1 MKEKLSAIKNA
12 LLKKK
17 KSRYGWLLSLVA
29 LVEVAMILLVST
41 YAWVETISSIRIS
54 NSDKIGKID
63 TYTYTDVLVGS
74 GSEYNQQIDLSQYFR
89 ASGNVHMASA
99 SSADGQNFFF
109 PQVAKTGG
117 SAFDS
122 RYRRGGINDK
132 NTNYIS
138 FSFRVKSIGKNT
150 DFYFQTV
157 PEFKIG
163 DTVLNQ
169 NQVRIALTVA
179 NENGT
184 SPSTKIYS
192 NKQRDSENVVANT
205 NGTKSQ
211 SININSFS
219 DFVFKGES
227 ETTNQPLF
235 SVDYNKTK
243 LVTLTAWLQD
253 PEPSEDYSGK
263 SLTTNNFSIVT
274 GVTKKTIKF
283 IDRTSAYNS
292 PTAKKDT
299 WQWVSND
306 SIDMWVK
313 TANDSYHRMEP
324 VTNGTS
330 SKVTEWTVQIA
341 PDDLGD
347 YNNYMYFYRSL
358 KSISG
363 NPDSDAKYENYWMG
377 KLSDASFQGAYTFTA
392 YGNIVPE
399 HSKLGYGTW
408 KDVCLINLRSEN
420 SSVLTNPS
428 DAPSSATQV
437 TLKTKNN
444 TSVVPMNYNEGYWK
458 AYIPNDENS
467 KELTFEFLGKSIN
480 APNRYEQN
488 ESKFHITSD
497 TTGFWEPAATV
508 QVKVASGYESMGTVS
523 VSGGVVNATEVRV
536 TAGTEVDLIAT
547 PAEGYAFEGW
557 YKDSQIYSPNST
569 AQYIADKKSETV
581 EFVAK
586 FQYNV
591 RVNAKTYDEIDYSTG
606 KITGNGTVNTLGGKV
621 QINERTPIDKD
632 NLSVLSGGS
641 VTLNAVQTADQAKDY
656 EFMGWYH
663 KDGSKISNDESQRQ
677 TTLTITNLNKPID
690 YYAHFNVKTFS
701 VEAYGQEGKGN
712 AEFYIN
718 SNNKASGAYIKIN
731 AKNTETVTYNA
742 VAADSDGY
750 EFVGWYKDK
759 ALSNFHTDQPE
770 FTVNKND
777 ALKKYYA
784 KFELKKYVVNAT
796 AVTDGTVG
804 DTGGTVQIKYGD
816 TTTSAGPKA
825 QVENVV
831 HATNVTLKAIT
842 KDGYE
847 FKGWYDDPTG
857 GNLIDETNGTSEELT
872 ISPLNAINA
881 YARFNL
887 SKKTTTIYFAKR
899 KDFSSY
905 NAYIYNS
912 GNDTKYNGE
921 WPGKKEAT
929 YDAATGYYK
938 IEFSVPANEA
948 NGFCVIISDNG
959 KNQHPANGL
968 NGRYGGEFG
977 KTYFFDSSP
986 DTGKL
991 PEYNNLV
998 SVKLGAV
1005 RFNSNNQKVS
1015 EDFTGGSIKV
1025 GSSIYTT
1032 SQVLPYNK
1040 GDKFTATATANSGY
1054 EFKGWYT
1061 DAGCNTSVGT
1071 TLSNVTLDSNKTY
1084 YAKFTQK
1091 AVTNITITFVDNT
1104 VDPDNSSNTK
1114 WVDKDGATLFAYDN
1128 DTNTSYKMSCSNDI
1142 WTTVAPI
1149 PSTVTNITFYRC
1161 TGNGF
1166 NTGNTHEGES
1176 IKYWNKWVAGDRG
1189 NSTTYTATKSGEGSW
1204 TQT

>member
-54 NSDKIGKID
+54 NSNKIGTID

-109 PQVAKTGG
+109 PQVAKTGD
-117 SAFDS
+117 STFDS

-138 FSFRVKSIGKNT
+138 FSFKVKSIGKNT
-150 DFYFQTV
+150 DFYFETV

-184 SPSTKIYS
+184 SPSTNIYS
-192 NKQRDSENVVANT
+192 YNQLVSENVVANT

-227 ETTNQPLF
+227 ETTNQALF
-235 SVDYNKTK
+235 SVDSDQTK

-253 PEPSEDYSGK
+253 PEPNADYSGK

-313 TANDSYHRMEP
+313 TANGSYYRMEP

-330 SKVTEWTVQIA
+330 LKVTEWTVQIA

-347 YNNYMYFYRSL
+347 YNRYMYFYRSL
-358 KSISG
+358 NSISG

-392 YGNIVPE
+392 YGNIVPN

-497 TTGFWEPAATV
+497 KTGFWEPAATV
-508 QVKVASGYESMGTVS
+508 QVKVANGYESMGTVS
-523 VSGGVVNATEVRV
+523 VSGGVVNAKEVRV

-557 YKDSQIYSPNST
+557 YKDSQIYSHNST

-606 KITGNGTVNTLGGKV
+606 EITGNGTVNTLGGKV
-621 QINERTPIDKD
+621 QINERTPNDKD

-641 VTLNAVQTADQAKDY
+641 VTLMAVQTADQEKDY

-663 KDGSKISNDESQRQ
+663 KDGSKISNDEIQHQ
-677 TTLTITNLNKPID
+677 TTLTITNLNEPID
-690 YYAHFNVKTFS
+690 YYAHFHVKTFA

-731 AKNTETVTYNA
+731 AKNTETVTYKA

-750 EFVGWYKDK
+750 KFVGWYKDE

-770 FTVNKND
+770 FTVNKNN

-796 AVTDGTVG
+796 AVTDGTVD

-831 HATNVTLKAIT
+831 HATNVTLKANT

-857 GNLIDETNGTSEELT
+857 GNLIDDSKGTSEELT
-872 ISPLNAINA
+872 ISPLKPINA

-887 SKKTTTIYFAKR
+887 SKKTTTIYFAERDGFK
-899 KDFSSY
+899 SSY

-912 GNDTKYNGE
+912 GNDTKYTGN
-921 WPGKKEAT
+921 WPGKAAT
-929 YDAATGYYK
+929 YDDATGYYK
-938 IEFSVPANEA
+938 IEFSVPASEP
-948 NGFCVIISDNG
+948 NGFCVIISDSG
-959 KNQHPANGL
+959 SNQHPVKDQE
-968 NGRYGGEFG
+968 GRYGDFG
-977 KTYFFDSSP
+977 NTYFFDSSS
-986 DTGKL
+986 DTSKL

-1005 RFNSNNQKVS
+1005 RFNSSDQKVS

-1061 DAGCNTSVGT
+1061 DAGCNTSAGT
-1071 TLSNVTLDSNKTY
+1071 TLNNVTLDSNKTY
-1084 YAKFTQK
+1084 YAKFAEK
-1091 AVTNITITFVDNT
+1091 PITNVTITFDA
-1104 VDPDNSSNTK
+1104 SNTT
-1114 WVDKDGATLFAYDN
+1114 WVADAGARMFCNSADYEMTKN
-1128 DTNTSYKMSCSNDI
+1128 GNI
-1142 WTTVAPI
+1142 WTVTVPD
-1149 PSTVTNITFYRC
+1149 TVKNITFYRC
-1161 TGNGF
+1161 TPAGFGTSKYDNYPDQAHAWNIWSAGN
-1166 NTGNTHEGES
+1166 
-1176 IKYWNKWVAGDRG
+1176 RG
-1189 NSTTYTATKSGEGSW
+1189 TSTTYKTNSDNTTGSW
-1204 TQT
+1204 Q

>member
-109 PQVAKTGG
+109 PQVAKTGD
-117 SAFDS
+117 STFDS

-150 DFYFQTV
+150 DFYFEAV

-163 DTVLNQ
+163 DIVLKQ
-169 NQVRIALTVA
+169 NKVRIALTVA

-192 NKQRDSENVVANT
+192 YDQRESENVVANT

-211 SININSFS
+211 SININSFR

-227 ETTNQPLF
+227 ETTNQALF
-235 SVDYNKTK
+235 SVESNKTK

-253 PEPSEDYSGK
+253 PEPSADYSGK

-292 PTAKKDT
+292 LTAKKDT

-313 TANDSYHRMEP
+313 TANGSYYRMTP
-324 VTNGTS
+324 VTNGAS

-347 YNNYMYFYRSL
+347 YNSYMYFYRSL
-358 KSISG
+358 NSISG

-392 YGNIVPE
+392 YGNIVPN

-408 KDVCLINLRSEN
+408 NDVCLINLISDN
-420 SSVLTNPS
+420 SFVLKNPS
-428 DAPSSATQV
+428 DAPSSATEV

-467 KELTFEFLGKSIN
+467 KELTFEFSGKSII

-508 QVKVASGYESMGTVS
+508 QVKVANGYESMGTVS

-536 TAGTEVDLIAT
+536 TAGTKVDLIAT

-569 AQYIADKKSETV
+569 AEYIADKKSETV
-581 EFVAK
+581 VFFAK

-621 QINERTPIDKD
+621 QINNRTPNSND

-641 VTLNAVQTADQAKDY
+641 VTLKAVQTADQEKDY

-663 KDGSKISNDESQRQ
+663 KDGSKISNDEIQHQ
-677 TTLTITNLNKPID
+677 TTLTITNLNEPID
-690 YYAHFNVKTFS
+690 YYAHFNVKTFA
-701 VEAYGQEGKGN
+701 VEAYVQEGKGN

-731 AKNTETVTYNA
+731 AKNTETVTYKA

-750 EFVGWYKDK
+750 EFVGWYKDE
-759 ALSNFHTDQPE
+759 ALSNFHTYQPE

-796 AVTDGTVG
+796 AVTDGTVD

-816 TTTSAGPKA
+816 TTTPDGPTA

-831 HATNVTLKAIT
+831 HATNVTLKANT

-847 FKGWYDDPTG
+847 FKGWYDAATG
-857 GNLIDETNGTSEELT
+857 GNLIDETNGTSKELT
-872 ISPLNAINA
+872 ISPLKPIKA

-887 SKKTTTIYFAKR
+887 SKKTTTIYFAERDGFK
-899 KDFSSY
+899 SY

-912 GNDTKYNGE
+912 RNYKEYNE
-921 WPGKKEAT
+921 PWPGKAAT
-929 YDAATGYYK
+929 YDDATGYYK
-938 IEFSVPANEA
+938 IEFSVPASEP
-948 NGFCVIISDNG
+948 NGFRVIISDN
-959 KNQHPANGL
+959 KANQHPGVNVD
-968 NGRYGGEFG
+968 GRYGDFG
-977 KTYFFDSSP
+977 KTYFFDSSS
-986 DTGKL
+986 DTSKL

-1015 EDFTGGSIKV
+1015 EDFTGGSITV
-1025 GSSIYTT
+1025 RSSIYTT
-1032 SQVLPYNK
+1032 QQVLPYNK

-1061 DAGCNTSVGT
+1061 DAACNNSVGT

-1084 YAKFTQK
+1084 YAKFAEKPITN
-1091 AVTNITITFVDNT
+1091 VTIKFDA
-1104 VDPDNSSNTK
+1104 SNTT
-1114 WVDKDGATLFAYDN
+1114 WVADAGARMFCNSADYEMTKN
-1128 DTNTSYKMSCSNDI
+1128 GNI
-1142 WTTVAPI
+1142 WTVTVPD
-1149 PSTVTNITFYRC
+1149 TVKNITFYRC
-1161 TGNGF
+1161 TPAGF
-1166 NTGNTHEGES
+1166 GTS
-1176 IKYWNKWVAGDRG
+1176 KYDDYPDQAHAWNIWSAGDRG
-1189 NSTTYTATKSGEGSW
+1189 TSKIYKTNSDNKTGSW
-1204 TQT
+1204 Q

>member
-1005 RFNSNNQKVS
+1005 RFNSSDQKVS

-1061 DAGCNTSVGT
+1061 DADCNTSVGT

-1084 YAKFTQK
+1084 YAKFAEK
-1091 AVTNITITFVDNT
+1091 PITNVTITFDA
-1104 VDPDNSSNTK
+1104 SNTTWVADAGARMFCNSADYEMTKNGNK
-1114 WVDKDGATLFAYDN
+1114 W
-1128 DTNTSYKMSCSNDI
+1128 
-1142 WTTVAPI
+1142 
-1149 PSTVTNITFYRC
+1149 TVTVPDTVKNITFYRC
-1161 TGNGF
+1161 TPAGF
-1166 NTGNTHEGES
+1166 GTS
-1176 IKYWNKWVAGDRG
+1176 KYDGYPDQAHAWNIWSADDRG
-1189 NSTTYTATKSGEGSW
+1189 TSTTYKTKSDNTTGSW
-1204 TQT
+1204 Q

>member
-17 KSRYGWLLSLVA
+17 KSRYGWLLSIVA

-117 SAFDS
+117 STFDS
-122 RYRRGGINDK
+122 RYRMGGINDK

-150 DFYFQTV
+150 DFYFETV

-163 DTVLNQ
+163 ETVLNQ

-179 NENGT
+179 NENGASST
-184 SPSTKIYS
+184 TKIYS
-192 NKQRDSENVVANT
+192 NNQLDSENVVANT
-205 NGTKSQ
+205 NGTQSQ

-227 ETTNQPLF
+227 ETTNQALF
-235 SVDYNKTK
+235 SVDSGQTK

-253 PEPSEDYSGK
+253 PEPTEDYSGK
-263 SLTTNNFSIVT
+263 SLTTNNFTIVT

-292 PTAKKDT
+292 PNAEKDT

-313 TANDSYHRMEP
+313 TANGSYYKMEP
-324 VTNGTS
+324 VTNEAS

-341 PDDLGD
+341 TDDLGE
-347 YNNYMYFYRSL
+347 YNSDMYFYRSL
-358 KSISG
+358 NSITG

-377 KLSDASFQGAYTFTA
+377 KLSDASSQGAYTFTA
-392 YGNIVPE
+392 YGNIVPG

-408 KDVCLINLRSEN
+408 KDVCLINLMSEN
-420 SSVLTNPS
+420 QSVLQTPS
-428 DAPSSATQV
+428 APSSAKEV
-437 TLKTKNN
+437 KLKTKNN
-444 TSVVPMNYNEGYWK
+444 TSVVPMNYNGGYWK

-467 KELTFEFLGKSIN
+467 KELTFEFSGKSIN

-536 TAGTEVDLIAT
+536 TAGTEVELIAT

-557 YKDSQIYSPNST
+557 YKNSQCTDRYSNYST
-569 AQYIADKKSETV
+569 APYTADKKSETV
-581 EFVAK
+581 VFFAK

-591 RVNAKTYDEIDYSTG
+591 RVNAKTYDEINYSTG
-606 KITGNGTVNTLGGKV
+606 EITGNGTVNTIGGKV
-621 QINERTPIDKD
+621 QINNRTPNDKD
-632 NLSVLSGGS
+632 NLPVLSGGS
-641 VTLNAVQTADQAKDY
+641 VTLTAVQTADQAKDY

-663 KDGSKISNDESQRQ
+663 KDGSKISNDESQHQ
-677 TTLTITNLNKPID
+677 TTLTITNLNELID
-690 YYAHFNVKTFS
+690 YYAHFNVKTFA

-731 AKNTETVTYNA
+731 AKNTETVTYKA

-750 EFVGWYKDK
+750 EFVGWYKDV

-796 AVTDGTVG
+796 AVTDGTVD

-816 TTTSAGPKA
+816 TTTPAGSTA

-872 ISPLNAINA
+872 ISPLKPINA

-899 KDFSSY
+899 DGFKSY

-912 GNDTKYNGE
+912 DNDTKYNGD
-921 WPGKKEAT
+921 WPGNAAT

-938 IEFSVPANEA
+938 IEFSVLASEP
-948 NGFCVIISDNG
+948 NGFRVIISNN
-959 KNQHPANGL
+959 KVSQHPGSNQP
-968 NGRYGGEFG
+968 GRYGDFG
-977 KTYFFDSSP
+977 NTYFFDSSS
-986 DTGKL
+986 DTSKL

-1005 RFNSNNQKVS
+1005 RFNSSDQKVS
-1015 EDFTGGSIKV
+1015 EDFTGGSITV

-1032 SQVLPYNK
+1032 PQVLPYNK

-1061 DAGCNTSVGT
+1061 DADCNTSVGT

-1104 VDPDNSSNTK
+1104 VDPNDSSNKK

-1142 WTTVAPI
+1142 WTTDAPI

-1176 IKYWNKWVAGDRG
+1176 INYWNKWVAGDRG